1 MKNNFKK
8 EFYREKNIDKL
19 ILKNDL
25 KMMENLLKKINF
37 IKFPCRFQLF
47 KNKNTNRMYLTTTS
61 IDFKLV
67 ILNFSDK
74 LTFNEQIKELFPE
87 YNFFEKEYAGGFN
100 MFPGMKNSIYGYS
113 DENDIILGSST
124 VVLEF

>member
-1 MKNNFKK
+1 MKNKIKK
-8 EFYREKNIDKL
+8 EFYKEKNIDKL

-37 IKFPCRFQLF
+37 VKFPCRFQLF

-61 IDFKLV
+61 IDFKLI
-67 ILNFSDK
+67 ILNFSDR

-87 YNFFEKEYAGGFN
+87 YNFFEKDRAGGFN

-113 DENDIILGSST
+113 DESDIILGSST

>member
-8 EFYREKNIDKL
+8 EFYTEKNIDKL
-19 ILKNDL
+19 VLKNDL
-25 KMMENLLKKINF
+25 KMMENLSKKINF
-37 IKFPCRFQLF
+37 IKFPCKFQLF
-47 KNKNTNRMYLTTTS
+47 KNKNTNRLYLTTTT
-61 IDFKLV
+61 IDFKLA
-67 ILNFSDK
+67 ILNFSDQ
-74 LTFNEQIKELFPE
+74 LTLNEQIKELFPE
-87 YNFFEKEYAGGFN
+87 YDFFEKDRAGGFN

>member
-1 MKNNFKK
+1 MKHNLKK
-8 EFYREKNIDKL
+8 TFYNEKNIDES

-25 KMMENLLKKINF
+25 KMMEKTLKKINF

-47 KNKNTNRMYLTTTS
+47 KNKNTNRMYLTTTT

-67 ILNFSDK
+67 ILNFSDQ
-74 LTFNEQIKELFPE
+74 LTLNAQIEELFPE
-87 YNFFEKEYAGGFN
+87 YDFFQKDHAGGFN

-124 VVLEF
+124 VILEF

>member
-1 MKNNFKK
+1 MNKIKK
-8 EFYREKNIDKL
+8 EFYKEKNIDKL

-37 IKFPCRFQLF
+37 VKFPCRFQLF

-61 IDFKLV
+61 IDFKLI

-74 LTFNEQIKELFPE
+74 LIFNEQIKD
-87 YNFFEKEYAGGFN
+87 
-100 MFPGMKNSIYGYS
+100 SIYGYS

>member
-1 MKNNFKK
+1 VKNKIKK
-8 EFYREKNIDKL
+8 EFYKEKNIDKL

-37 IKFPCRFQLF
+37 VKFPCRFQLF

-61 IDFKLV
+61 IDFKLI
-67 ILNFSDK
+67 ILNFSDG

-87 YNFFEKEYAGGFN
+87 YNFFEKECAVGFN

>member
-1 MKNNFKK
+1 VKNKIKK
-8 EFYREKNIDKL
+8 EFYKEKNIDKL

-37 IKFPCRFQLF
+37 VKFPCRFQLF

-61 IDFKLV
+61 IDFKLI

-74 LTFNEQIKELFPE
+74 STFNEQIKELFPE
-87 YNFFEKEYAGGFN
+87 YNFFEKDHAGGFN

-113 DENDIILGSST
+113 DENDIILGSSA

>member
-1 MKNNFKK
+1 MKNKIKK
-8 EFYREKNIDKL
+8 EFYKEKNIDKF

-37 IKFPCRFQLF
+37 VKFPCRFQLF

-61 IDFKLV
+61 IDFKLI
-67 ILNFSDK
+67 ILNFSDR

-87 YNFFEKEYAGGFN
+87 YNFFEKERAGGFN

-124 VVLEF
+124 VILEF